1 MRINSQTI
9 MSQEIYN
16 FSLQIDE
23 QFEII
28 ESPAKNIFALF
39 LRLFK

>member
-1 MRINSQTI
+1 MLKHNT
-9 MSQEIYN
+9 MSIEIFN
-16 FSLQIDE
+16 FSSMIDE

-28 ESPAKNIFALF
+28 EQPTYNWFALF

>member
-1 MRINSQTI
+1 
-9 MSQEIYN
+9 MSIEIFN
-16 FSLQIDE
+16 FSSMIDE

-28 ESPAKNIFALF
+28 DQPKHNWFALF

>member
-1 MRINSQTI
+1 
-9 MSQEIYN
+9 MSIETFN
-16 FSLQIDE
+16 FSLMIDE

-28 ESPAKNIFALF
+28 EQPTHNWFTLF